1 LVICDDSRKNK
12 GIQKYMAEKITL
24 AHGSGGKAS
33 HDLIE
38 KLFVASFGSKS
49 LAAMEDSALLKAGN
63 ETIAFSTDSYVVD
76 PIFFPGGDIGS
87 LAIHGTVNDLAMR
100 GARPLYI
107 SVGMIIEE
115 GFAMMELETIVQSLK
130 SGAERAG
137 VEIVA
142 GDTKVVQSGKADK
155 IFINTTGIGLLENN
169 LDISAKNGRPGDK
182 VILSGTM
189 ADHGATILC
198 QREGLQIQGGFMSD
212 SAPLNHLV
220 AAMLKE
226 GGKSIHVLRD
236 PTRGG
241 VGTTLNELAMSSNV
255 GIRIKESALPVRD
268 DVKGAC
274 ELLGLDPLYLA
285 NEGKLLAF
293 VAPEESER
301 VLKAMRNMEYGESSC
316 MIGELVDEHPG
327 QVVLETIIG
336 STRMVDMLHG
346 EPLPRIC

>member
-1 LVICDDSRKNK
+1 
-12 GIQKYMAEKITL
+12 MADKISL
-24 AHGSGGKAS
+24 AHGSGGRAS
-33 HDLIE
+33 HELIE
-38 KLFVASFGSKS
+38 KLFVACFGSKA
-49 LAAMEDSALLKAGN
+49 LAALEDSAVLQAGT
-63 ETIAFSTDSYVVD
+63 EKIAFSTDSFVVD

-87 LAIHGTVNDLAMR
+87 LAVHGTVNDLAMR
-100 GARPLYI
+100 GARPLYL

-115 GFAMMELETIVQSLK
+115 GFGYKDLETIVLSLK
-130 SGAERAG
+130 DGADKAG

-155 IFINTTGIGLLENN
+155 IFINTTGIGLLDKEF
-169 LDISAKNGRPGDK
+169 DISARNGRPGDK
-182 VILSGTM
+182 IILSGTM

-198 QREGLQIQGGFMSD
+198 QREGLQISGEFCSD

-220 AAMLKE
+220 TAMLKE
-226 GGKSIHVLRD
+226 SGKSIHVLRD

-241 VGTTLNELAMSSNV
+241 VGTTLNELAMSSEV
-255 GIRIKESALPVRD
+255 GIRIRETNLPIRG

-293 VAPEESER
+293 VESEAAEGLLA
-301 VLKAMRNMEYGESSC
+301 VMRQMEYGGNAC
-316 MIGELVDEHPG
+316 IIGEVTADHPG
-327 QVVLETIIG
+327 QVVLETSIG
-336 STRMVDMLHG
+336 SARIVDMLHG

>member
-1 LVICDDSRKNK
+1 MTD
-12 GIQKYMAEKITL
+12 KITL

-38 KLFVASFGSKS
+38 KLFVAIFGGKS
-49 LAAMEDSALLKAGN
+49 LAAMEDSAVLKAGT
-63 ETIAFSTDSYVVD
+63 ETIAFSTDSFVVD

-115 GFAMMELETIVQSLK
+115 GFSLQDLEIIVRSLK
-130 SGAERAG
+130 EGAEKAG

-155 IFINTTGIGLLENN
+155 IFINTTGIGLLENQC
-169 LDISAKNGRPGDK
+169 DISAKNGQPGDK
-182 VILSGTM
+182 IILSGTM

-198 QREGLQIQGGFMSD
+198 QREGLQIQGDFKSD
-212 SAPLNHLV
+212 SAPLNHMV
-220 AAMLKE
+220 AAMLE
-226 GGKSIHVLRD
+226 ESPEAIHVLRD

-241 VGTTLNELAMSSNV
+241 VGTTLNELAISSGV
-255 GIRIKESALPVRD
+255 GIRIKEAALPVRG

-293 VAPEESER
+293 VAAEAAER
-301 VLKAMRNMEYGESSC
+301 VLQIMRNMAYGENGC
-316 MIGELVDEHPG
+316 IIGEVVAEHPG

-336 STRMVDMLHG
+336 SSRMVDMLHG